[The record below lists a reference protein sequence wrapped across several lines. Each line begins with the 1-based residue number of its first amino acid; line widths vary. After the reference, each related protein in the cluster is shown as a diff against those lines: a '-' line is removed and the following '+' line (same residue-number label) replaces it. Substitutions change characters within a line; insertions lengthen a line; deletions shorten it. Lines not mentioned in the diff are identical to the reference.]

1 MLIEEFLHEVEDGM
15 VGKSGPHA
23 FLSAPNRVQAGFAGF
38 HRPVSAP
45 GRRSAQTAIRIR
57 MNVTKSSLADAPRQ
71 LPALRLLAA
80 ILAFCLTALS
90 FPSAAAPP
98 RDASVAARLGSC
110 DAAVVRKAVDEMLG
124 DPGTLQEPL
133 MLFHAASGER
143 MAGHNEQA
151 AFLYLA
157 ARLRTSR
164 QILFEK
170 GDRPQLLSIMLT
182 TTGPLVMPVLEADPE
197 LARRVVKRVV
207 DWDRATPDP
216 FREREAAKSGEIAEK
231 FAAIDA
237 GLARLPD
244 QLRDDPARIAQARI
258 ALEAAERQI
267 KSAYAQRCGP
277 GTLDPADSEAATER
291 IKGAAESLART
302 HPFVVAEAG
311 GEVKSVSVGT
321 YRMGPGRLPTR
332 LTVSVSPARG
342 KAFYAEVD
350 AESTITP
357 ERTLGAVKMSLAC
370 VTDLWIGQRD
380 ASWKNVCADDPK
392 ARKPP
397 AQATGG
403 LKPFD
408 FAADEKSRQNV
419 AQKTVCGFAELK
431 LPDQFSVFAA
441 GAYSGRKIAFQID
454 QSGHEGTQID
464 VAVNSPGKPVVL
476 MLGAYEPTIWNIGW
490 SQQTRIAAVLVGGY
504 HRQAVAG
511 LEPGTPLLNSSYDNK
526 GPCGY
531 FYVAADNLA
540 PLNPLSKRVF
550 GRAVDMVFPATN
562 GKVVVG
568 EPLAAGAA
576 LVTSGA
582 ITPESFH
589 DKTAPMAGPAG
600 LADAVRKGLLRK
612 ATAADAEAWSEA
624 VMQNNPQRDLPPVA
638 GKGVPRPSKPGLF
651 NAYVVLKPF
660 TYPSGLY
667 GGNSATFLIPKGV
680 PKPAGNAGHSSVY
693 DFNTLNCQGVQCSA
707 R

>member
-1 MLIEEFLHEVEDGM
+1 
-15 VGKSGPHA
+15 
-23 FLSAPNRVQAGFAGF
+23 
-38 HRPVSAP
+38 
-45 GRRSAQTAIRIR
+45 
-57 MNVTKSSLADAPRQ
+57 MNMTDSPLASPPRQ
-71 LPALRLLAA
+71 IPTLVPFPA
-80 ILAFCLTALS
+80 ILAFSLVTLS
-90 FPSAAAPP
+90 LPSAAAPP
-98 RDASVAARLGSC
+98 GDPSVTARLGSC
-110 DAAVVRKAVDEMLG
+110 DAVVVRKAVEEMLG
-124 DPGTLQEPL
+124 DPKTLQEPL

-143 MAGHNEQA
+143 IAGRTEEA

-170 GDRPQLLSIMLT
+170 GDRPQLLSIMLMT
-182 TTGPLVMPVLEADPE
+182 SGPLVMPILEADPE
-197 LARRVVKRVV
+197 LARRVVKRVM

-231 FAAIDA
+231 LTAIDA
-237 GLARLPD
+237 GLTRLPD
-244 QLRDDPARIAQARI
+244 QLRDDPARVAQARQ
-258 ALEAAERQI
+258 ALDESERRI
-267 KSAYAQRCGP
+267 KASYAQRCGP
-277 GTLDPADSEAATER
+277 GTLDPADAEAATER
-291 IKGAAESLART
+291 IKSAAESLART
-302 HPFVVAEAG
+302 HPFVVAQAG
-311 GEVKSVSVGT
+311 GEVKAASVGT
-321 YRMGPGRLPTR
+321 YQMGPGRLPTR
-332 LTVSVSPARG
+332 LTASVSPASG

-357 ERTLGAVKMSLAC
+357 ERKLGAVKMSLAC
-370 VTDLWIGQRD
+370 ITDLWIGQRG
-380 ASWKNVCADDPK
+380 AFWKDVCVDDPK
-392 ARKPP
+392 ARKPS
-397 AQATGG
+397 AAATGE

-408 FAADEKSRQNV
+408 FAAYEKSRQSV
-419 AQKTVCGFAELK
+419 VQKPVCGFADLK
-431 LPDQFSVFAA
+431 LPEQFSVLAA

-490 SQQTRIAAVLVGGY
+490 SPQTQIAAVLVGGY

-511 LEPGTPLLNSSYDNK
+511 LEQGTPLLNSSYDNK

-531 FYVAADNLA
+531 FYVTPDNLA

-550 GRAVDMVFPATN
+550 GRGVDMVFPATN
-562 GKVVVG
+562 GKVVIG
-568 EPLAAGAA
+568 EPLAAGTA

-589 DKTAPMAGPAG
+589 DRTAPIAGPAG
-600 LADAVRKGLLRK
+600 LEDAVRKGLLRK
-612 ATAADAEAWSEA
+612 ATAADAEAWAEA
-624 VMQNNPQRDLPPVA
+624 VLQNTPQRDLPPVA
-638 GKGVPRPSKPGLF
+638 GQGVPRPPKPSLF

-680 PKPAGNAGHSSVY
+680 PKPEGNSGHSSVF
-693 DFNTLNCQGVQCSA
+693 DFNTLNCQGVLCSA

>member
-1 MLIEEFLHEVEDGM
+1 MNLTESPLANSPRLMPTF
-15 VGKSGPHA
+15 
-23 FLSAPNRVQAGFAGF
+23 
-38 HRPVSAP
+38 
-45 GRRSAQTAIRIR
+45 GRY
-57 MNVTKSSLADAPRQ
+57 P
-71 LPALRLLAA
+71 A
-80 ILAFCLTALS
+80 ILAFCLATLS
-90 FPSAAAPP
+90 LPAAAAPP
-98 RDASVAARLGSC
+98 GDASVAARLGSC
-110 DAAVVRKAVDEMLG
+110 DTAVVRKAVDEMLA
-124 DPGTLQEPL
+124 DPKTLQEPL

-143 MAGHNEQA
+143 MAGRNEQA

-170 GDRPQLLSIMLT
+170 GDRPQLLSIMLM
-182 TTGPLVMPVLEADPE
+182 TTGQLVMPVLEADPE
-197 LARRVVKRVV
+197 LARRVVKRVT

-216 FREREAAKSGEIAEK
+216 FREREAAKSGELAEK
-231 FAAIDA
+231 LAAIDA

-244 QLRDDPARIAQARI
+244 QLRDDPARVAQARQ
-258 ALEAAERQI
+258 ALDESERQI
-267 KSAYAQRCGP
+267 KASYAQRCGP
-277 GTLDPADSEAATER
+277 GTLDPADAEAATER
-291 IKGAAESLART
+291 IKVAAESLAKT
-302 HPFVVAEAG
+302 HPFVIAEAG
-311 GEVKSVSVGT
+311 GEVKSVNVGT
-321 YRMGPGRLPTR
+321 YQMSRGRLPMR
-332 LTVSVSPARG
+332 LTVSVSPASG
-342 KAFYAEVD
+342 KTFYAEVD
-350 AESTITP
+350 AEATITP
-357 ERTLGAVKMSLAC
+357 DRKLGAVKLSLAC
-370 VTDLWIGQRD
+370 VTELWVGQRD
-380 ASWKNVCADDPK
+380 ASWKNVCVDDPK

-397 AQATGG
+397 AATTGE

-408 FAADEKSRQNV
+408 FVADEKSRQNV
-419 AQKTVCGFAELK
+419 AQKPVCGFAELK
-431 LPDQFSVFAA
+431 LPEQFSVFAA
-441 GAYSGRKIAFQID
+441 GAYSGRKLAFQID

-490 SQQTRIAAVLVGGY
+490 SPSTRIAAVLVSGY

-511 LEPGTPLLNSSYDNK
+511 LEPGTPLLNSSFDNK

-531 FYVAADNLA
+531 FYVTADNLA

-562 GKVVVG
+562 GKVVIG
-568 EPLAAGAA
+568 EPAAAGVA

-589 DKTAPMAGPAG
+589 DKSAPMAGPAG

-624 VMQNNPQRDLPPVA
+624 VLQNTPQRDLPPVA
-638 GKGVPRPSKPGLF
+638 GQGVPRPPRPGLF

-693 DFNTLNCQGVQCSA
+693 DFNSLNCQGVLCSA
-707 R
+707 P

>member
-1 MLIEEFLHEVEDGM
+1 
-15 VGKSGPHA
+15 
-23 FLSAPNRVQAGFAGF
+23 
-38 HRPVSAP
+38 
-45 GRRSAQTAIRIR
+45 
-57 MNVTKSSLADAPRQ
+57 MNVTDSPLANTPR
-71 LPALRLLAA
+71 LMPTPGSFPA
-80 ILAFCLTALS
+80 ILVFCLATFSWPA
-90 FPSAAAPP
+90 AAAPP
-98 RDASVAARLGSC
+98 GDASVTARLGSC

-124 DPGTLQEPL
+124 DPKTLQEPL

-143 MAGHNEQA
+143 MAGRNEEA
-151 AFLYLA
+151 AFLYLV

-170 GDRPQLLSIMLT
+170 GDRPQLLSIMLM

-197 LARRVVKRVV
+197 LARRVVRRVI
-207 DWDRATPDP
+207 DWDRATLDP

-231 FAAIDA
+231 LAAIDV

-244 QLRDDPARIAQARI
+244 QIRDDPARVAQARQ
-258 ALEAAERQI
+258 ALADTERQI
-267 KSAYAQRCGP
+267 KSSYAQRCGP
-277 GTLDPADSEAATER
+277 GTLDPADAEAATER
-291 IKGAAESLART
+291 IKVAAESLARN

-321 YRMGPGRLPTR
+321 YQMGPGRVPTR
-332 LTVSVSPARG
+332 LTVSVNPASG

-357 ERTLGAVKMSLAC
+357 ERTLGAVKLSLAC
-370 VTDLWIGQRD
+370 VTDLWIGQRE

-397 AQATGG
+397 AAGTGE

-408 FAADEKSRQNV
+408 FAADEKARQNV
-419 AQKTVCGFAELK
+419 AQKAVCGFAELK
-431 LPDQFSVFAA
+431 LPEQFSVFAA
-441 GAYSGRKIAFQID
+441 GAYSGRQIAFQID

-511 LEPGTPLLNSSYDNK
+511 LKPGTPLLNSSYDNK

-531 FYVAADNLA
+531 FYVTADNLA

-568 EPLAAGAA
+568 EPLPAGVA

-582 ITPESFH
+582 TTPDSFH
-589 DKTAPMAGPAG
+589 DKAAPMAGPAG

-624 VMQNNPQRDLPPVA
+624 VLQNTPQRDLPPVA
-638 GKGVPRPSKPGLF
+638 G
-651 NAYVVLKPF
+651 
-660 TYPSGLY
+660 
-667 GGNSATFLIPKGV
+667 
-680 PKPAGNAGHSSVY
+680 
-693 DFNTLNCQGVQCSA
+693 
-707 R
+707 

>member
-1 MLIEEFLHEVEDGM
+1 MPTLVPF
-15 VGKSGPHA
+15 P
-23 FLSAPNRVQAGFAGF
+23 
-38 HRPVSAP
+38 
-45 GRRSAQTAIRIR
+45 
-57 MNVTKSSLADAPRQ
+57 
-71 LPALRLLAA
+71 A
-80 ILAFCLTALS
+80 ILAFCLATHSL
-90 FPSAAAPP
+90 PSAAAPP
-98 RDASVAARLGSC
+98 RDASVTARLGSC
-110 DAAVVRKAVDEMLG
+110 DAAVVRKAVDEVFG
-124 DPGTLQEPL
+124 DPKTLQEPL
-133 MLFHAASGER
+133 MLFHAATGER
-143 MAGHNEQA
+143 IAGRREEA

-170 GDRPQLLSIMLT
+170 GDRPQLLSVMLMT
-182 TTGPLVMPVLEADPE
+182 SGPLVMPILEADPE
-197 LARRVVKRVV
+197 LARRVVKRVIE
-207 DWDRATPDP
+207 WDRATPDP
-216 FREREAAKSGEIAEK
+216 FRERAAAKSGEIAEK
-231 FAAIDA
+231 LAVIDA

-244 QLRDDPARIAQARI
+244 QLRDDPARVAQARQ
-258 ALEAAERQI
+258 ALDESERQI
-267 KSAYAQRCGP
+267 KASHAQRCGP
-277 GTLDPADSEAATER
+277 GTLDPADAEAASER
-291 IKGAAESLART
+291 IKSAAESLVRA
-302 HPFVVAEAG
+302 HPFVVAQAG
-311 GEVKSVSVGT
+311 GEVKAVSVGS
-321 YRMGPGRLPTR
+321 YQMGPGRLPTR
-332 LTVSVSPARG
+332 LTVSVSPASG

-357 ERTLGAVKMSLAC
+357 ERKLGAVKMSLSC

-380 ASWKNVCADDPK
+380 ASWRNVCADDPK

-397 AQATGG
+397 AAAAGE

-408 FAADEKSRQNV
+408 FAADEKSRRNV
-419 AQKTVCGFAELK
+419 AQKPVCGFVDLK
-431 LPDQFSVFAA
+431 LPEQFSVFAA

-490 SQQTRIAAVLVGGY
+490 SPQTRIAAVLVGGY

-511 LEPGTPLLNSSYDNK
+511 LEPSTPLLNSSYDNK
-526 GPCGY
+526 GACGY
-531 FYVAADNLA
+531 FYVTPDNLA

-576 LVTSGA
+576 LLNSGA
-582 ITPESFH
+582 TTPESFH

-600 LADAVRKGLLRK
+600 LEDAVRKGLLRK

-624 VMQNNPQRDLPPVA
+624 VMQSNPQRDLLPVA
-638 GKGVPRPSKPGLF
+638 GKGVPRPPKPGLF

-667 GGNSATFLIPKGV
+667 GGNSAIFLIPKGV
-680 PKPAGNAGHSSVY
+680 PKPQGNSGHSSVY
-693 DFNTLNCQGVQCSA
+693 DFNTLNCRGVLCSA

>member
-1 MLIEEFLHEVEDGM
+1 
-15 VGKSGPHA
+15 
-23 FLSAPNRVQAGFAGF
+23 
-38 HRPVSAP
+38 
-45 GRRSAQTAIRIR
+45 
-57 MNVTKSSLADAPRQ
+57 
-71 LPALRLLAA
+71 
-80 ILAFCLTALS
+80 
-90 FPSAAAPP
+90 
-98 RDASVAARLGSC
+98 
-110 DAAVVRKAVDEMLG
+110 
-124 DPGTLQEPL
+124 

-143 MAGHNEQA
+143 MAGRNEEA

-170 GDRPQLLSIMLT
+170 GDRPQLLSIMLMAS
-182 TTGPLVMPVLEADPE
+182 GPLVMPILEADPE
-197 LARRVVKRVV
+197 LARRVVGRVI

-231 FAAIDA
+231 IAAIDA

-244 QLRDDPARIAQARI
+244 QLRDDPTRVAQARH
-258 ALEAAERQI
+258 ALDESERQI
-267 KSAYAQRCGP
+267 KAAYAQRCGP
-277 GTLDPADSEAATER
+277 GTLDPADAEAATGR
-291 IKGAAESLART
+291 IKSAAESLART
-302 HPFVVAEAG
+302 HPFVVAQAG
-311 GEVKSVSVGT
+311 GEIESASVGT
-321 YRMGPGRLPTR
+321 YRMGLRRLPTR
-332 LTVSVSPARG
+332 LTVSVSPANG

-357 ERTLGAVKMSLAC
+357 ERKLGAVKMSLAC

-380 ASWKNVCADDPK
+380 ASWKDVCVDDPK

-397 AQATGG
+397 VASTGE

-408 FAADEKSRQNV
+408 FAADEKARQNV
-419 AQKTVCGFAELK
+419 AQKPVCGFAELK
-431 LPDQFSVFAA
+431 LPEQFAVFAA
-441 GAYSGRKIAFQID
+441 GAYSGRRIAFQID

-476 MLGAYEPTIWNIGW
+476 MLGAYEQTIWNIGW
-490 SQQTRIAAVLVGGY
+490 SPQTRIAAVLVGGY

-511 LEPGTPLLNSSYDNK
+511 LEPGTPLLVSSYDNK

-531 FYVAADNLA
+531 FYVTPDNLA

-550 GRAVDMVFPATN
+550 GRGVDMVFPASN
-562 GKVVVG
+562 GKVVIG
-568 EPLAAGAA
+568 EPLAAGTA

-589 DKTAPMAGPAG
+589 DRTAPIAGPAG
-600 LADAVRKGLLRK
+600 LEDAVRKSLLRK

-624 VMQNNPQRDLPPVA
+624 VLQNAPQRDLPPVA
-638 GKGVPRPSKPGLF
+638 GLGVPRPPKPGLF

-660 TYPSGLY
+660 TYPAGLY

-680 PKPAGNAGHSSVY
+680 PKPQGNSGHSSVY
-693 DFNTLNCQGVQCSA
+693 DFNTLNCHGVLCST